1 MPGVILYRDCKS
13 RLDYYK
19 RENPD
24 TFTKHHLFV
33 EVMKILEVYNF
44 KLAARRDI
52 MSMFTDSARLKS
64 ATSTVSPPS
73 TTESNINGFST
84 KSETGN
90 GNLLAVSIATPI
102 TKVTAPEQ

>member
-1 MPGVILYRDCKS
+1 MPGVILYRECKS

-24 TFTKHHLFV
+24 AFTKHHLFV

-52 MSMFTDSARLKS
+52 LSYFTEQARLKS
-64 ATSTVSPPS
+64 HSTISPPS
-73 TTESNINGFST
+73 TTESNMNGFST
-84 KSETGN
+84 KSDTGN
-90 GNLLAVSIATPI
+90 GNYPPVALTTPATKI
-102 TKVTAPEQ
+102 SSPEQ